1 MVYPGSRA
9 FALLRAVALASHQ
22 SQCPHHKS
30 HCVWLCFL
38 KVLWRETGMEDLPR
52 SSLLGKKKKERIQTL
67 KIQFRIRDK
76 NLTAKCNAKL
86 EKTPF

>member
-1 MVYPGSRA
+1 
-9 FALLRAVALASHQ
+9 
-22 SQCPHHKS
+22 
-30 HCVWLCFL
+30 
-38 KVLWRETGMEDLPR
+38 MEDLPR
-52 SSLLGKKKKERIQTL
+52 SSLLGKKKKERIQATL